1 MNMIEKLK
9 NAIKNE
15 KTRSEIIGLVMLLI
29 FIVGSFYV
37 GRASVAENWQE
48 QLQQERE
55 QLKQLQSA
63 TQPKPLPPIT
73 KDSEP

>member
-9 NAIKNE
+9 NAFKNE

-29 FIVGSFYV
+29 FIGCAFFV
-37 GRASVAENWQE
+37 GRASVTENGQE

-63 TQPKPLPPIT
+63 IHPKPLPPIT

>member
-1 MNMIEKLK
+1 MFEKLK
-9 NAIKNE
+9 NALKNE
-15 KTRSEIIGLVMLLI
+15 KTRSEIIGLIMLLI
-29 FIVGSFYV
+29 FITCAFFV
-37 GRASVAENWQE
+37 GRASVTENGQE

>member
-37 GRASVAENWQE
+37 GRASVTENGQE

-55 QLKQLQSA
+55 QLKQLQNA
-63 TQPKPLPPIT
+63 AQPKPLPQIT
-73 KDSEP
+73 KGSKP